1 MPENAKHKNLFTDA
15 ELNAKFLYNEMSSAI
30 IMKIAMSIAGFDPT
44 SGAGIIRDAFVMRD
58 IGVHPL
64 CVVGSLTVQNLGGV
78 KSHFSVDTDLLKK
91 QILALLS
98 DFDVRYVKTGMLG
111 SVENAKMINEI
122 ATHHNWFL
130 VVDPLFHSKN
140 GLVLNTL
147 ESVKKVIE
155 VAGLIT
161 PNIPE
166 AETLANTRINN
177 LEDMENAALKIN
189 EEFGLSVLIKGGHM
203 QGVDVL
209 YHKGEF
215 HEIKMPHLGRVVHG
229 TGCTY
234 SAAITAYLASG
245 ENLVDAVSKARA
257 YLQKKIE
264 DAVFHKRSM
273 GLML

>member
-1 MPENAKHKNLFTDA
+1 MQSV
-15 ELNAKFLYNEMSSAI
+15 KFLYNEMSSAI

-58 IGVHPL
+58 IGVYPL
-64 CVVGSLTVQNLGGV
+64 CITSSLTVQNLSGV
-78 KSHFSVDTDLLKK
+78 ESHFSVDTDVLKK
-91 QILALLS
+91 QILTLLD

-111 SVENAKMINEI
+111 SVKNAEVIREI
-122 ATHHNWFL
+122 ATEHNWFL
-130 VVDPLFHSKN
+130 VVDPLFRSKN
-140 GLVLNTL
+140 WLVLNNL

-166 AETLANTRINN
+166 AETLANMRID
-177 LEDMENAALKIN
+177 EHDDMKNAALKIS

-203 QGVDVL
+203 RGVDVL
-209 YHKGEF
+209 YHKEKF

-229 TGCTY
+229 TGCAY

-257 YLQKKIE
+257 YLQRKIK
-264 DAVFHKRSM
+264 DAVFHKKNM